1 MFQSNSHNA
10 LRAGIIGATGYA
22 GIELASL
29 LSEHPYFELVC
40 LGSTSGAGKTLGE
53 FYPQLP
59 SSLGEKSLASIDEFL
74 VTPLDVAFLAVPHTT
89 AFDLVVALLKQGTR
103 VVDLS
108 ADFRLQDTSAYPAF
122 YHVNHPHPELL
133 NQAVYGLSEYA
144 REKVAG
150 AQLVANPGCY
160 PTASALACL
169 PVVQAGLV
177 DTAKPVVIS
186 AVSGFSGAGKKACE
200 TVGYSIA
207 DEFVAPY
214 KPLTHQHT
222 PEIEQT
228 LSLASHEGAIDVLFT
243 PHIASFKR
251 GILASC
257 FIPLKETVTAE
268 DIANVYTSAYD
279 SEPFVT
285 VLEQGAQPKTSA
297 VSGTNK
303 ADIAWQFDE
312 NSHVLYVACAIDN
325 LVKGAAGQA
334 LHNANIMF
342 GFDETCGLTS
352 KKEVI

>member
-1 MFQSNSHNA
+1 MFQSNSYNA

-29 LSEHPYFELVC
+29 LSGHPNFELAC
-40 LGSTSGAGKTLGE
+40 LGSKSAAGKTLDE
-53 FYPQLP
+53 FYHQLP
-59 SSLGEKSLASIDEFL
+59 PSLGEKPLVSIDEFL
-74 VTPLDVAFLAVPHTT
+74 ATPLDIAFLAVPHTT
-89 AFDLVVALLKQGTR
+89 AFDLVAALLKQGTK

-108 ADFRLQDTSAYPAF
+108 ADFRLQDSSTYSAF
-122 YHVNHPHPELL
+122 YHVNHAHPELL
-133 NQAVYGLSEYA
+133 GQAVYGLSEFA
-144 REKVAG
+144 RDHLAG

-169 PVVQAGLV
+169 PAVQAGIV
-177 DTAKPVVIS
+177 DTTKPIVIS

-200 TVGYSIA
+200 TLSYSIA
-207 DEFVAPY
+207 NEFVAPY

-228 LSLASHEGAIDVLFT
+228 FSLASQEGAIKVLFV

-257 FIPLKETVTAE
+257 FIPLKKVVVATDVA
-268 DIANVYTSAYD
+268 SAFASSYD
-279 SEPFVT
+279 HEPFIT
-285 VLEQGAQPKTSA
+285 VLEQGALPRTSA

-303 ADIAWQFDE
+303 ADIAWEFDE

-325 LVKGAAGQA
+325 LIKGAAGQA
-334 LHNANIMF
+334 LQNANIMF